1 MTSALAKWNSAA
13 AEMRQQLSAVSNIV
27 LPLDGS
33 AVARAAVP
41 VARGLAELHKAVLHL
56 VYVGQAPL
64 DPRNMLGLLGVSSEE
79 VPGAVLDAYEGNAA
93 EGIARVA
100 RQLPQSLIVMCTHTG
115 EHIHPERFGSVA
127 EAVLA
132 SSPERI
138 VLVPPERG
146 ERPWRIGRV
155 LLAHDGT
162 SASDAATAP
171 AAGLSLRAEAQVI
184 ALHIAARKAAC
195 PEKPGSLPAPRYI
208 DQPQHEWPAWT
219 GEFMDR
225 MLALGAPPSA
235 VRFNLVVAGG
245 QPGSEIADAARERE
259 ADIVVMAWDGEWECA
274 KHMATRVVIRTSGCP
289 VLLVRSIAESRP

>member
-41 VARGLAELHKAVLHL
+41 VARGLAELHRAVLHL
-56 VYVGQAPL
+56 VYAGRAPL
-64 DPRNMLGLLGVSSEE
+64 NPPNMLGLLGVSSEE
-79 VPGAVLDAYEGNAA
+79 VPGAVLDVYEGNAA
-93 EGIARVA
+93 EGIAQVA
-100 RQLPQSLIVMCTHTG
+100 RRLPQSLIVMCTHTG
-115 EHIHPERFGSVA
+115 EHIHPESFGSVA

-132 SSPERI
+132 SGPERI

-146 ERPWRIGRV
+146 ERPWCIRRV

-162 SASDAATAP
+162 PASDAATAP

-184 ALHIAARKAAC
+184 ALHVAARKAPSPA
-195 PEKPGSLPAPRYI
+195 EPGSLPAPRYV
-208 DQPQHEWPAWT
+208 DQPQHEWPSWT
-219 GEFMDR
+219 SEFMDR

-235 VRFNLVVAGG
+235 VHFTLVVAGG
-245 QPGSEIADAARERE
+245 QPGSEIADAARERDS
-259 ADIVVMAWDGEWECA
+259 DIVVMAWDGEWECA

-289 VLLVRSIAESRP
+289 VLLVRSTAESKP